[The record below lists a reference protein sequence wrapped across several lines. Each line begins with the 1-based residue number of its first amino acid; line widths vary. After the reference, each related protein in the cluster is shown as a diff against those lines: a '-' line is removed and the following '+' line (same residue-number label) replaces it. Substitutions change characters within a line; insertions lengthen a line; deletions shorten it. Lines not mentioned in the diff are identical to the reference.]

1 MYGCVPFC
9 LHLRCKWCLS
19 LGQFSVIVLDSRR
32 DLSILSRLSTL
43 KLTSSFLKTN
53 MGKKRARDSGVI
65 VTDKVTNVFG
75 FVAFVYIAHIVSQCC
90 LLDYKV

>member
-1 MYGCVPFC
+1 
-9 LHLRCKWCLS
+9 
-19 LGQFSVIVLDSRR
+19 
-32 DLSILSRLSTL
+32 
-43 KLTSSFLKTN
+43 